1 MKYQDDLTLEEAYRK
16 IAEKELLSEDVK
28 VGDHVVGIM
37 GVDGGYGGIVSSINR
52 DKRGRN
58 VVTFIDEVTGDKR
71 ETFEFNVQSTNTDQ
85 GKKHYEFSK
94 THSPSKVRK
103 FTEGVQEEGL
113 WDRVKGTASGVGKAV
128 SNVADIGNETS
139 KFGGKGGFI
148 DKVGQ
153 QFKGGRSSSVIK
165 SHLTKLNA
173 EIDDFINDVKKVG
186 NVTADSEANYA
197 QTAEFLKG
205 IIRKIAKTAGTG
217 KVSVSSLKSSL
228 GQAGFLAPEKEE
240 SSEV

>member
-1 MKYQDDLTLEEAYRK
+1 MEDSYQRVDKYFKFMNYQDHVTLEEAYNK
-16 IAEKELLSEDVK
+16 VVEKELLTED
-28 VGDHVVGIM
+28 
-37 GVDGGYGGIVSSINR
+37 
-52 DKRGRN
+52 
-58 VVTFIDEVTGDKR
+58 
-71 ETFEFNVQSTNTDQ
+71 
-85 GKKHYEFSK
+85 
-94 THSPSKVRK
+94 
-103 FTEGVQEEGL
+103 VQEEGL

-153 QFKGGRSSSVIK
+153 QFKGGRSSSVRK
-165 SHLTKLNA
+165 SHLTNLNA